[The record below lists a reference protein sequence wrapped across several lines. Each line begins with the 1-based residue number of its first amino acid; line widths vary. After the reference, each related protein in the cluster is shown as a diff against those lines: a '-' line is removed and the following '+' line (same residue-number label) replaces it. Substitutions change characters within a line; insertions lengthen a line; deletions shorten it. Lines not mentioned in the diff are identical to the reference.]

1 MNDVEKHELFEQGR
15 KIFEAG
21 VQRADKRSGS
31 FNFLTWSFF
40 IAPLIACEE
49 FLVATF
55 KSAAAELEVAKTA
68 QAGTAS
74 QAENDDPPAIDPSKT
89 GAEDETNKTPAASS
103 EARASQLDPGL
114 SAQPHD
120 DALKPSPAHSKT
132 VAAEGSDVAEHN
144 AQTSID
150 SIDDSSVNSLSAD
163 SYLGSVQIQGGSTAE
178 SVQSNV
184 LGDSFSSSMIGSAHL
199 LGTVGTLSNS
209 SSNNDVDNTI
219 APVEAAVQPVLASV
233 TETAGTLTDDVG
245 ANTIA
250 PVTGDVAQ
258 SVSAVSDA
266 LADAAP
272 VVETTE
278 PVLTTTAATL
288 SDPTSDVSNPADTG
302 TVVSDALA
310 DAAPVVETTE
320 PVLTTTPATLSDP
333 SSDVSNPADTG
344 TVASDALPDAAPVV
358 EAAADVIVLKDEP
371 PPSENALHTGTE
383 YTDYG
388 VNLSSDIA
396 VPPQD
401 TGSSADAGSGP
412 DTAPPPPEIVD
423 PHHPTDHP
431 EHAIL

>member
-1 MNDVEKHELFEQGR
+1 MRRKTRQARNAQEGSIPTGKKAALMNDVEKHELFEQGR

-40 IAPLIACEE
+40 IARLIACEE

-74 QAENDDPPAIDPSKT
+74 QAANDDPPAIDPSKT

-233 TETAGTLTDDVG
+233 TETAGTLTNDVGANTIAPVAAAVQPVLASVTETAGTLTDDVG

-333 SSDVSNPADTG
+333 TSDVSNPADTG
-344 TVASDALPDAAPVV
+344 TVVSDALADAAPVV
-358 EAAADVIVLKDEP
+358 ETTEPVLATTP
-371 PPSENALHTGTE
+371 AT
-383 YTDYG
+383 
-388 VNLSSDIA
+388 LS
-396 VPPQD
+396 
-401 TGSSADAGSGP
+401 
-412 DTAPPPPEIVD
+412 D
-423 PHHPTDHP
+423 PT
-431 EHAIL
+431 